1 MDVDEQI
8 DRALTGDDRV
18 TVSSDFPA
26 RVMLAIA
33 SEEAGKARVP
43 VGRSQ
48 RVWSLATVAALAFAA
63 TVGADVVRMSA
74 GPMPDLALAWC
85 SMVVPVSIAI
95 AYASIGGRAFR

>member
-26 RVMLAIA
+26 RVMLAIDRD
-33 SEEAGKARVP
+33 EAGTARDA
-43 VGRSQ
+43 GRRSQ
-48 RVWSLATVAALAFAA
+48 VAWSLATVAALALAA
-63 TVGADVVRMSA
+63 TVGADVVRMST
-74 GPMPDLALAWC
+74 GSMPDVALAWC